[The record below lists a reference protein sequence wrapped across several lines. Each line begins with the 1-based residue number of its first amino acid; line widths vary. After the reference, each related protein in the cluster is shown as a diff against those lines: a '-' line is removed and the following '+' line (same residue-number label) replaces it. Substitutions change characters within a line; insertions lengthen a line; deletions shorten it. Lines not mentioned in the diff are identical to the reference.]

1 VIVGIIVP
9 ARMGTATT
17 LGEMLTSLDLR
28 GYTGELRGVLP
39 RPNLAGEGPVTEV
52 RAIIASVRAHGDAA
66 LRDLTRRFDGVELG
80 DLRVP
85 DSEVA
90 GAPDRIPAD
99 LWSALSEAHD
109 AIEAFHRHT
118 PAQRGSFE
126 RDGVVVHYL
135 PRPVDRAGL
144 YAPGGRAQYP
154 STVLMTAVPARVAG
168 VAEIVLCVPPGTDG
182 KVAPTLLAA
191 ASLAGVTEVYR
202 VGGAQAIAAL
212 AYGTESIRRVDV
224 IAGPGNRW
232 VSLAQRE
239 VAGVVGVPSS
249 FAGPSEVI
257 VIADDTTP
265 VEFAA
270 IDIVVQAEHGPDG
283 LAWLITW
290 SEEAAREISEAVGR
304 LVRVAPRRGEIE
316 STLGAGGFVVLVD
329 GPEQAMAVSNE
340 IAPEHLELCSA
351 DPESLLPL
359 VRSAGVVFLGPYAP
373 AAIGDYVAGPSHV
386 LPTYGSARYASG
398 LGVDDFVKRIHAVE
412 VDPAALERLAP
423 TVARLAEAEGL
434 SAHAESVRMRCGK
447 AARSLT

>member
-1 VIVGIIVP
+1 
-9 ARMGTATT
+9 
-17 LGEMLTSLDLR
+17 
-28 GYTGELRGVLP
+28 
-39 RPNLAGEGPVTEV
+39 V
-52 RAIIASVRAHGDAA
+52 RAIIADVRAHGDAA
-66 LRDLTRRFDGVELG
+66 IRELTRRFDGVELD

-85 DSEVA
+85 PAEVTDA
-90 GAPDRIPAD
+90 RGRIPAD
-99 LWSALSEAHD
+99 LWEALSEAHD

-118 PAQRGSFE
+118 QPQRGTYE
-126 RDGVVVHYL
+126 RGGVVVHYL

-154 STVLMTAVPARVAG
+154 STVLMTAIPARVAG
-168 VAEIVLCVPPGTDG
+168 VPEVVLCVPPGADG
-182 KVAPTLLAA
+182 KVARTLLAA

-232 VSLAQRE
+232 VSIAQRE
-239 VAGVVGVPSS
+239 VAGAVGVPAS

-257 VIADDTTP
+257 VIADDTTR

-290 SEEAAREISEAVGR
+290 SEQAAQDISEAVGR
-304 LVRVAPRRGEIE
+304 LVKVAPRRSEIE
-316 STLGAGGFVVLVD
+316 STLAAGGYVVLVD

-340 IAPEHLELCSA
+340 IAPEHLELCSE
-351 DPESLLPL
+351 DPEKLLPL
-359 VRSAGVVFLGPYAP
+359 VRSAGAVFLGPYTP
-373 AAIGDYVAGPSHV
+373 ASIGDYVAGPSHV

-398 LGVDDFVKRIHAVE
+398 LGVEDFTKRIHAVE
-412 VDPAALERLAP
+412 VSRPTVDRLAP

-434 SAHAESVRMRCGK
+434 FAHAESVLMRCGE